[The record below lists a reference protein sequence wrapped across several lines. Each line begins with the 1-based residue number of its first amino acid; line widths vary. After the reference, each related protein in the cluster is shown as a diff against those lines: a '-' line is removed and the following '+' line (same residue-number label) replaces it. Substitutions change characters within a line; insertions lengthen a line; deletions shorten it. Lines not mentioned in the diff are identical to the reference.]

1 MVYFGL
7 PKYLLCVAQC
17 MSLGCGFLMYWCNG
31 SNGDLGLSVRVRSS
45 RCSML
50 RRGVDEV
57 LFMLLVC
64 MYFVIVFCLLGFFVN
79 GVLAVADLGFW

>member
-17 MSLGCGFLMYWCNG
+17 MSLGCGFLMYWCKG
-31 SNGDLGLSVRVRSS
+31 LNGDLGLSVRVRSS
-45 RCSML
+45 RCSIL
-50 RRGVDEV
+50 RRGVRKV

-64 MYFVIVFCLLGFFVN
+64 MYFVMVLCLLGFFFN
-79 GVLAVADLGFW
+79 GVLAEAGLGIW